1 MQNRPTWLPAPA
13 LPDLTTDPH
22 QTSWLSERGSLTK
35 RLRET
40 WGDVS
45 VEVIEEGLDTPQPH
59 EAARLTMHTGET
71 AWVRCV
77 FHRDG
82 APLLLTEAFLDT
94 NTNTPRCTRTT

>member
-1 MQNRPTWLPAPA
+1 MQNCTTWLPEPA
-13 LPDLTTDPH
+13 LPDLTTDPL
-22 QTSWLSERGSLTK
+22 QTGWLSERGSLTA

-45 VEVIEEGLDTPQPH
+45 VEVIEEGLATPLPN

-82 APLLLTEAFLDT
+82 ASLLLTEAFLDM